1 MRISELAALVGVSTR
16 AIRHYH
22 HRGLLPEPDRLTNG
36 YREYGLRDAV
46 TLARIRRLA
55 ELGLSLDEIRD
66 VLADDQGRELREVL
80 QELDL
85 DLARAQEDIGARRA
99 ELARLLAE
107 SDLHLDS
114 TVSPELAA
122 VLRGIPAGTSKIA
135 ELDRQ
140 LLTVLDS
147 LPAELQHGRASVL
160 DAAVHRWLATV
171 NVIPGGFPCRDIRSN
186 HLPEPDEH
194 PGLFLV
200 GDYIFDATLNG
211 VLDSADAATDMALS
225 QVVSLHS
232 ARATPI
238 PTQGKAGRGIGRLDH
253 RLETPGQGRGR
264 ELG

>member
-46 TLARIRRLA
+46 TLARVRRLA

-147 LPAELQHGRASVL
+147 LPAPAQVADLLRSFGEPDAVEQWHALYARLDELVDADPRDTRVATLAGELAARLPDELAAAMVDGCASPE
-160 DAAVHRWLATV
+160 ASRWLAEMTKELSPAQAEVFRLMLLTV
-171 NVIPGGFPCRDIRSN
+171 
-186 HLPEPDEH
+186 
-194 PGLFLV
+194 
-200 GDYIFDATLNG
+200 
-211 VLDSADAATDMALS
+211 
-225 QVVSLHS
+225 
-232 ARATPI
+232 
-238 PTQGKAGRGIGRLDH
+238 
-253 RLETPGQGRGR
+253 R
-264 ELG
+264 ERR